1 MQLPE
6 KRAAPQGGSPE
17 RKDFLFG
24 KVVLEEVGEGCQLLL
39 LLHIDIEALVLQPV
53 VGVDADIPFL
63 IRINDECIR
72 RIFIPVGL
80 KDL

>member
-24 KVVLEEVGEGCQLLL
+24 KVVLEEVGEGCQLLF

-53 VGVDADIPFL
+53 IGIDGKIALLVRIDHKGIGGVLVPAGP
-63 IRINDECIR
+63 
-72 RIFIPVGL
+72 
-80 KDL
+80 